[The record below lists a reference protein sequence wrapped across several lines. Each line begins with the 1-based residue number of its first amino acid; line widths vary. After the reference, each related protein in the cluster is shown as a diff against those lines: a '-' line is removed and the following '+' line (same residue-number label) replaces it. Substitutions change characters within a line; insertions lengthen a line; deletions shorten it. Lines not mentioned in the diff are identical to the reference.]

1 MGSIWLP
8 VSRMPDLFF
17 EAAKAVSSAGYGT
30 VRLLMDELGVHYYDA
45 AELIVA
51 LQAEGILGAYSED
64 SATLELLRPI
74 GFY

>member
-8 VSRMPDLFF
+8 VSRVDDLFF
-17 EAAKAVSSAGYGT
+17 EAAKAVSAAGYGT
-30 VRLLMDELGVHYYDA
+30 ISLLMRELGIDYYRA
-45 AELIVA
+45 ADLIKM
-51 LQAEGILGAYSED
+51 LQAEGILGPYPED